1 MSNTRGRWLLDRQ
14 VLAVCLCALLAVMAG
29 CAEPSND
36 GGLPESDEIAETYES
51 LDAYNATYVT
61 NISVDN
67 GTAVRTSEIVIR
79 PGTSERYE
87 RTLSNGSTQ
96 TVRVSN
102 ESVTWDY
109 NLSSQ
114 TVVRGFDTTTRRQEQ
129 HRQVRRVVA
138 RINNDEKSLTP
149 VFPLIPLTSGVG
161 PDASDLSISTT
172 VSYEGTQTISDR
184 EAHVITLGT
193 ANDTQTERTWE
204 WTYYLDTQQFVLLE
218 TEFSLTTADEQ
229 VEASQRLRNVTFNP
243 GLPDGLFEFTPPA
256 DAEVRNIGSN
266 VERQRYE
273 SREELGAAADIE
285 VPDPDVPATLK
296 FDEGRRE
303 VRFSPGYAMRT
314 TEEVTLRYTSD
325 LAALTVSKQNLTFDR
340 EPVGAQQAVEINN
353 GSGIFTP
360 LIGEN
365 MVQWR
370 CSNTSQTVRGPLS
383 KQQLVSIAASIE
395 C

>member
-51 LDAYNATYVT
+51 LGAYNATYVT
-61 NISVDN
+61 NISVAND
-67 GTAVRTSEIVIR
+67 TAVGTSEIVIR

-87 RTLSNGSTQ
+87 RTLSNGSTRS
-96 TVRVSN
+96 VRVSN

-114 TVVRGFDTTTRRQEQ
+114 TVVRSFSTTTRRQEQ

-149 VFPLIPLTSGVG
+149 VFPLIPLTPGVG
-161 PDASDLSISTT
+161 SDASDLNISTT
-172 VSYEGTQTISDR
+172 VGYEGTQTISDR

-193 ANDTQTERTWE
+193 VNDTQTERTWE
-204 WTYYLDTQQFVLLE
+204 WTYYLDTQQFVLLR

-256 DAEVRNIGSN
+256 DAEVVRNVGSN
-266 VERQRYE
+266 IERQRYE

-303 VRFSPGYAMRT
+303 FRVNTG

-325 LAALTVSKQNLTFDR
+325 LAALTVSRQNFTFDR

-353 GSGIFTP
+353 KSGIFTP
-360 LIGEN
+360 LVGEN
-365 MVQWR
+365 MVQWQ